1 MTRLHASVVVLA
13 SAALLGVQAP
23 PAQQSPHHEFTV
35 LARRY
40 AFEPAR
46 LEVHQG
52 DTVRIVLRS
61 ADIPHSF
68 VVDALRIAKRVS
80 PDRTVTFE
88 FLADRA
94 GEFLVLLQSD
104 ARRRVPQHDGTP
116 CRSPLDACGEGRLV
130 TAAPHID

>member
-1 MTRLHASVVVLA
+1 MRGLHASVVVLA

-40 AFEPAR
+40 AFEPAQ
-46 LEVHQG
+46 LEVHEG

-94 GEFLVLLQSD
+94 GEFPYYCNLMVEDGCRNMTGKLVVRPSTRA
-104 ARRRVPQHDGTP
+104 ARAGLH
-116 CRSPLDACGEGRLV
+116 
-130 TAAPHID
+130 

>member
-1 MTRLHASVVVLA
+1 MTGLHASVVVVA

-23 PAQQSPHHEFTV
+23 PTQQSPHHEFTV
-35 LARRY
+35 RRH
-40 AFEPAR
+40 AFEPAQ
-46 LEVHQG
+46 LEVHEG

-80 PDRTVTFE
+80 PERTVTFE

-94 GEFLVLLQSD
+94 GEFPYYCNLMIE
-104 ARRRVPQHDGTP
+104 DG
-116 CRSPLDACGEGRLV
+116 CRNMPV
-130 TAAPHID
+130 TASRCGPVKRLTKASAV

>member
-1 MTRLHASVVVLA
+1 MTGLHASVVVLA

-23 PAQQSPHHEFTV
+23 PAPQSPHHEFTV

-40 AFEPAR
+40 AFEPAQ
-46 LEVHQG
+46 LEVHEG

-61 ADIPHSF
+61 ADIPHSI

-94 GEFLVLLQSD
+94 GEFPYYCNLMVEDGCRNMTGKLVVRPSTRA
-104 ARRRVPQHDGTP
+104 ARAGLH
-116 CRSPLDACGEGRLV
+116 
-130 TAAPHID
+130 